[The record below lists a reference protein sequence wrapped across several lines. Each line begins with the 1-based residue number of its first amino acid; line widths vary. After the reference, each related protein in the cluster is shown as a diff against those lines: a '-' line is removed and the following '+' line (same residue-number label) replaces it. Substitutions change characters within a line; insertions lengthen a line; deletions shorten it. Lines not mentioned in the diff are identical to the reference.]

1 MLLSNHL
8 VELYKNDTLHLSSIL
23 CMFYNIK
30 TDFQI
35 VSKSKNKYLHFE
47 NQQDSEIKN
56 LSIDNNKYYY
66 NVEYAKPLF
75 LLLKDLYIEAGY
87 TLLPDN
93 KFILYLL

>member
-8 VELYKNDTLHLSSIL
+8 VELYKNDTSQLSSIL
-23 CMFYNIK
+23 GIFYNIK

-35 VSKSKNKYLHFE
+35 VRKSKNKYLHFE
-47 NQQDSEIKN
+47 NQQCGKIKN
-56 LSIDNNKYYY
+56 LSIDSNKYYY
-66 NVEYAKPLF
+66 NVEYAKILF

-93 KFILYLL
+93 NFILYLL